1 MKLDWYFDFISPF
14 AYLQYCQFD
23 RLPKGTEV
31 HYRPI
36 LFAGL
41 LNHWGNVGP
50 AEIAPKRLFTYKYC
64 YWLAKKKG
72 IAFKMPPAH
81 PFKSLSALRLAIAC
95 DCEPHAIR
103 TIFDSIW
110 KLGLDLESEQA
121 IHHLETQLSIG
132 NLAELIGDQGVKDKL
147 KENTQQAAERNVFG
161 VPTFS
166 VVQSAPTPTPTSA
179 SACAYENFWGF
190 DAMDMLLD
198 FMASPDLF
206 NDQQM
211 KRIEDLPEGVQRQRE
226 SK

>member
-23 RLPKGTEV
+23 RLPKAAEV
-31 HYRPI
+31 QYKPI

-50 AEIAPKRLFTYKYC
+50 AEIVPKRIFTYKYC
-64 YWLAKKKG
+64 YWLARKKA
-72 IAFKMPPAH
+72 IPFKMPPAH
-81 PFKSLSALRLAIAC
+81 PFNSLSALRLAIAC

-103 TIFDSIW
+103 TIFQTIW
-110 KLGLDLESEQA
+110 ELGLDLESPQA
-121 IHHLETQLSIG
+121 IHHLETTLSMG
-132 NLAELIGDQGVKDKL
+132 KVAELVARQTVKDKL
-147 KENTQQAAERNVFG
+147 KENTEQAAAANVFG

-166 VVQSAPTPTPTSA
+166 VVQKVAAT
-179 SACAYENFWGF
+179 ENFWGL

-198 FMASPDLF
+198 FLVLGNDF

-211 KRIEDLPEGVQRQRE
+211 RLIDKLPVGVQRRR
-226 SK
+226 